1 MRQVNLDCEGPI
13 TKNDNALEIS
23 EYFLPKGEKFFS
35 LVSRYD
41 DFLAD
46 IARRKGYKAGT
57 TLSLILPFLKAYGA
71 TNKQIKDYSLSHLLL
86 VPGAKKML
94 SSLKKKMPTFIIST
108 SYQPYI
114 EALCELIDF
123 PQENTYYTKLDLDR
137 YQIPLKE
144 IKRLKEWLEE
154 ILELPQINLSKVRKE
169 KDLSLKAKK
178 TIKRLEEI
186 FWEEIPSMQCGKIL
200 KEVNPLGGKE
210 KAKALLDSLEKR
222 EGKLAEVMYIGDSI
236 TDVEALKLIK
246 EKGGVA
252 ISFNGNTYALEAAEI
267 ACISPHTLPLEVLAK
282 VFYEEGKKG
291 VLRLVETWPEAL
303 EKKIKKQILALKPS
317 PHLEI
322 IRKENL
328 AYLRIKSEKMRKEL
342 RGEVAGGLG

>member
-1 MRQVNLDCEGPI
+1 MRQVDLDCEGPI

-23 EYFLPKGEKFFS
+23 QYFLPGGEKFFS

-46 IARRKGYKAGT
+46 IARRKEYKAGT

-71 TNKQIKDYSLSHLLL
+71 TNKKIKDYSLNHLIL
-86 VPGAKKML
+86 VPGAKEML

-114 EALCELIDF
+114 EALCNFIDF

-137 YQIPLKE
+137 YLLPPKE
-144 IKRLKEWLEE
+144 IKRLKELLKEV
-154 ILELPQINLSKVRKE
+154 LNLPPIDLSKVRKE
-169 KDLSLKAKK
+169 KDLSLETKK
-178 TIKRLEEI
+178 TIKKLDEVFWKEI
-186 FWEEIPSMQCGKIL
+186 SSMQCGKIL
-200 KEVNPLGGKE
+200 EEVNPLGGEE
-210 KAKALLDSLEKR
+210 KARALLDSLRKTGE
-222 EGKLAEVMYIGDSI
+222 KLAQAMYIGDSI
-236 TDVEALKLIK
+236 TDVEALKLIR

-252 ISFNGNTYALEAAEI
+252 ISFNGNTYALKAAEI

-282 VFYEEGKKG
+282 VFYEDGKKG
-291 VLRLVETWPEAL
+291 VLRVVEIWPETL
-303 EKKIKKQILALKPS
+303 EKKIKKQILTLKPS
-317 PHLEI
+317 PQLEI

-328 AYLRIKSEKMRKEL
+328 ASLTAKSERMRKEL
-342 RGEVAGGLG
+342 RGEAAGKLG

>member
-23 EYFLPKGEKFFS
+23 QYFLPQGEKFFS

-71 TNKQIKDYSLSHLLL
+71 TNKQIKDYSLGHLLL

-94 SSLKKKMPTFIIST
+94 SYLKKKMPTFIIST

-123 PQENTYYTKLDLDR
+123 PQENTYYTKLNLDR
-137 YQIPLKE
+137 YQIPPRE

-303 EKKIKKQILALKPS
+303 EEKIKKQILALKPS

-328 AYLRIKSEKMRKEL
+328 APLTAKSEKMRKEL

>member
-23 EYFLPKGEKFFS
+23 QYFLPKGEKFFS

-71 TNKQIKDYSLSHLLL
+71 TNKQIKDYSLNHLLL

-94 SSLKKKMPTFIIST
+94 SYLKKKMPTFIIST

-137 YQIPLKE
+137 YRIPPRE

-178 TIKRLEEI
+178 TIKRLDEI
-186 FWEEIPSMQCGKIL
+186 FWKEIPSMQCGKIL

-210 KAKALLDSLEKR
+210 KAKALLNSLRKKG
-222 EGKLAEVMYIGDSI
+222 GKLTELMYIGDSI
-236 TDVEALKLIK
+236 TDVEALNLTNQ
-246 EKGGVA
+246 EGGVA
-252 ISFNGNTYALEAAEI
+252 ISFNGNAYALKAAEI

-282 VFYEEGKKG
+282 VFYEDGKKG

-303 EKKIKKQILALKPS
+303 EEKIKKQILALKPS

-328 AYLRIKSEKMRKEL
+328 AYLTMKSERMRKEL
-342 RGEVAGGLG
+342 RGELVGGLG

>member
-35 LVSRYD
+35 LISKYD

-71 TNKQIKDYSLSHLLL
+71 TNKQMKDYSLSHLLL

-94 SSLKKKMPTFIIST
+94 SYLKKKMPTFIIST
-108 SYQPYI
+108 SYGPYI

-137 YQIPLKE
+137 YQIPPRE

-178 TIKRLEEI
+178 TIKRLDEI
-186 FWEEIPSMQCGKIL
+186 FWKEIPSMQCGKIL

-210 KAKALLDSLEKR
+210 KAKVLLDSLKKR

-282 VFYEEGKKG
+282 VFYEDGKKG

-303 EKKIKKQILALKPS
+303 EEKIKKQILALKPS

-328 AYLRIKSEKMRKEL
+328 AYLTMKSERMRKEL
-342 RGEVAGGLG
+342 RGEAAGKLG

>member
-23 EYFLPKGEKFFS
+23 QYFLPQGEKFFS

-71 TNKQIKDYSLSHLLL
+71 TNKQIKDYSLGHLLL

-94 SSLKKKMPTFIIST
+94 SYLKKKMPIFIIST

-123 PQENTYYTKLDLDR
+123 PQENTYYTKLNLDR
-137 YQIPLKE
+137 YQIPPRE

-303 EKKIKKQILALKPS
+303 EEKIKKQILALKPS

-328 AYLRIKSEKMRKEL
+328 APLTAKSERMRKEL